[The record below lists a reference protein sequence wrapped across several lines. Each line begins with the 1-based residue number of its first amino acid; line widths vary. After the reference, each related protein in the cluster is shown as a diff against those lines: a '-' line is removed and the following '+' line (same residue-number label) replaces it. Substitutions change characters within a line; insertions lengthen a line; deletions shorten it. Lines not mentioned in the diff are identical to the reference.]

1 MMRLKAFKS
10 FSFVCLGTEHIKPKI
25 IVLSINSGVRIKT
38 GQQAN
43 QNFAVV
49 TKWEI
54 SI

>member
-10 FSFVCLGTEHIKPKI
+10 FSFVCLNTEHIKLKI
-25 IVLSINSGVRIKT
+25 IVPSMNSGVKIKT
-38 GQQAN
+38 GQQSN